1 MIVCKVLSVQFLLQS
16 SLVMVAFILIIRE
29 AVGCGGDGDGPGIDT
44 Y

>member
-1 MIVCKVLSVQFLLQS
+1 MIVCKVLGVQFLLQS

-29 AVGCGGDGDGPGIDT
+29 AVGYGSVGDSPGIDT